1 MESEA
6 IKNTI
11 ERFASLADTQFK
23 RGEIVNFEMPKID
36 GLRESIQDLINK
48 MEKPHQVNIKV
59 KEQEDHLKTINE
71 ENKG

>member
-1 MESEA
+1 MESKA

-23 RGEIVNFEMPKID
+23 RGDIVNFEMPKID

-48 MEKPHQVNIKV
+48 MEKPQ
-59 KEQEDHLKTINE
+59 Q
-71 ENKG
+71 